1 MRFSALALLLI
12 GCSASKIDDSAGGL
26 ADSGAVDGG
35 GTDSG
40 SSDGGGSDGGTDAA
54 LNGTVPPVA
63 LDLPTFAAT
72 NRDGGARSRED
83 LLGHPTVMWF
93 YPAAGTFG

>member
-1 MRFSALALLLI
+1 MRICTLALLLV
-12 GCSASKIDDSAGGL
+12 GCSGSKGGDSAGAM
-26 ADSGAVDGG
+26 ADSGATDGG
-35 GTDSG
+35 GTDGGTTDGG
-40 SSDGGGSDGGTDAA
+40 SSDGGTDEA
-54 LNGTVPPVA
+54 LNGTEPAVA
-63 LDLPTFAAT
+63 LEAPTFVAT

>member
-1 MRFSALALLLI
+1 MRICTLALLLVA
-12 GCSASKIDDSAGGL
+12 CSGSKASDSGAGL
-26 ADSGAVDGG
+26 ADTGSADGG
-35 GTDSG
+35 ADGGTADGG
-40 SSDGGGSDGGTDAA
+40 SSDGGADLT

-63 LDLPTFAAT
+63 LEAPTFAAT